1 MFLHD
6 LPEHFLFDGNQVLVR
21 HDSNLYPAQILQSL
35 KLIVFYL
42 QKLAGKLKVN
52 GKKSCVFISNAE
64 NSKV

>member
-52 GKKSCVFISNAE
+52 EKKSCVFISNAE